1 MEWWKGRIVFP
12 LAVLA
17 LFFPGKVRG
26 GMQTPGGHDTALAGQ
41 ATTDESGTVTLA
53 ELVREALEKNPAI
66 QASHY
71 AASAKKA
78 MIESAQTLPDPV
90 LGFQQMGDI
99 NPPGLQRGDPSS
111 GRTYSITQE
120 VPFPGKLDLKG
131 KIAAT
136 EFEAETWN
144 QQQTR
149 LQVIADLKVAYFNLY
164 LIDHSITI
172 LEENKKLLEQ
182 FARIAE
188 TRYRVGQGIQQDVLK
203 AHVEISK
210 LIDRLTVLE
219 QRRAA
224 TEEEINSLLYR
235 PPGTPLGKPA
245 KVTKAGFPYPNN
257 QLYEIARSHFPLL
270 QVQEQEIQRSQH
282 RVELARRDFYPDFA
296 LGFSAVERSGSSE
309 MYGIMVNA
317 KVPLYFW
324 RKQQPELSSATMSLD
339 SARKQR
345 DNTTAQLNAKVKDL
359 YLTATTSERLVDL
372 YRNGV
377 IPQARLALESAIAG
391 YQVGSLDFLA
401 MMDSFFTVLDYEI
414 KYYEVFSEFHKALAQ
429 LEPYTG
435 LELVR

>member
-17 LFFPGKVRG
+17 LFFPGNVRA
-26 GMQTPGGHDTALAGQ
+26 GMETPTGHDTTLAGQ
-41 ATTDESGTVTLA
+41 AAVDESGTVTLA

-224 TEEEINSLLYR
+224 IEEEINSFLYR

-245 KVTKAGFPYPNN
+245 KVTKAGFPYPYN
-257 QLYEIARSHFPLL
+257 QLYEITRSHYPLL